1 MIIILE
7 KMKIML
13 CKFLLLLQCC
23 LATEPNQTLSA
34 DQPMGQ
40 IFSLDP
46 LQNEL
51 NQEPQLS
58 AASTLLDELIVP
70 PYFVDQM
77 KAVNLMLETYLVHK
91 VTFLLVI
98 FFIMG
103 NQINMSSL
111 AIAFI
116 P

>member
-1 MIIILE
+1 
-7 KMKIML
+7 MKIML
-13 CKFLLLLQCC
+13 CKFLLLLPCC
-23 LATEPNQTLSA
+23 LAAEPKQTLSA

-46 LQNEL
+46 MHNEL

-58 AASTLLDELIVP
+58 ATSTLIDQLIVP
-70 PYFVDQM
+70 RYFVDQI

-91 VTFLLVI
+91 VIFLLFF

-103 NQINMSSL
+103 NQIKLSSL
-111 AIAFI
+111 AISFI